1 MIKLGEKSFGQFIS
15 EKRKRRSINVQELAE
30 KLHISTAYMS
40 QIESGVR
47 TNPGKEILEKLSNI
61 LMLDNAEK
69 YTLFDLY
76 AKANDTISPDLA
88 DYIKCN
94 SIVSVAIRSAIEHN
108 AGKEVWQMFIDRLKN
123 EQ

>member
-15 EKRKRRSINVQELAE
+15 EKRKRRSINVQGLAE

-47 TNPGKEILEKLSNI
+47 TNPGREILEMISDI
-61 LMLDNAEK
+61 LMLDHDEK
-69 YTLFDLY
+69 YMLFDLY
-76 AKANDTISPDLA
+76 AKANGTVSPDLV

-108 AGKEVWQMFIDRLKN
+108 ADNEVWQTFIDRLEN